1 MPNAFNYSFLEDI
14 VELENMPIWAAYIV
28 APILVLAFSFKVI
41 MGSDS
46 PVVLAVAMIVCGLL
60 CASVLHAYIALKNRV
75 KGRGNTAASSRENR
89 EDAE

>member
-1 MPNAFNYSFLEDI
+1 M
-14 VELENMPIWAAYIV
+14 ELENMPIWAAYIV
-28 APILVLAFSFKVI
+28 APLLLLAFSFKVI

-46 PVVLAVAMIVCGLL
+46 PAFLLVAMLACGLL

-75 KGRGNTAASSRENR
+75 KGRVDSAATSRENR

>member
-41 MGSDS
+41 RGSDS
-46 PVVLAVAMIVCGLL
+46 PAFLLVAVLACGLL
-60 CASVLHAYIALKNRV
+60 CASVLHAYVALKNRV
-75 KGRGNTAASSRENR
+75 KGRVDSAATLRENQ